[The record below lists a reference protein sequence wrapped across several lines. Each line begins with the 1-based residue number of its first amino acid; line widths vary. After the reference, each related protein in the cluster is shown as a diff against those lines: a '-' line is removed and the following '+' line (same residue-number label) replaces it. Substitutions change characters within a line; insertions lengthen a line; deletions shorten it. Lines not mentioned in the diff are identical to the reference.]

1 MNSIHDEPRLLVVV
15 WGARGRTNNGR
26 RREEEK
32 GKMNATR
39 RNEGTAFVRIGSDG
53 GGGGEVA
60 QYNNMLI
67 QMPDDA
73 RRNTHKEFKS

>member
-1 MNSIHDEPRLLVVV
+1 
-15 WGARGRTNNGR
+15 
-26 RREEEK
+26 
-32 GKMNATR
+32 MNATR